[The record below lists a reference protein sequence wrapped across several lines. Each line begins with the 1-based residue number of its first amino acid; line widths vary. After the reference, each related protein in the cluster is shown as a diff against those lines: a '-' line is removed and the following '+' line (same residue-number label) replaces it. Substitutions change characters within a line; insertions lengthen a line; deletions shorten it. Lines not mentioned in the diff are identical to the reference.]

1 MPRGIPR
8 GPCAARASSP
18 RAAPGPTQA
27 CSPSSYTPPKKVKM
41 TSTRMLKQDGL
52 VKVARAQNQSEAE
65 LVQGLLRNE
74 GVPSVLRR
82 APGFDVPDFL
92 AAGKRDVLVPAS
104 AEGLA
109 REVLPQGDTGTPVR
123 ASIAVGPSHL
133 LAGVFSA
140 LSLVAIIAWLGALVA

>member
-8 GPCAARASSP
+8 GPCAAPASSP
-18 RAAPGPTQA
+18 RAASGPTQA

-65 LVQGLLRNE
+65 LVQGLLLNE

-92 AAGKRDVLVPAS
+92 AAGERDVLVPAS
-104 AEGLA
+104 AERLA
-109 REVLPQGDTGTPVR
+109 REVLPQGDTGPPVG
-123 ASIAVGPSHL
+123 APVAVAPSRL
-133 LAGVFSA
+133 LAGLLIGV
-140 LSLVAIIAWLGALVA
+140 SLVVIIAWLSVLLA